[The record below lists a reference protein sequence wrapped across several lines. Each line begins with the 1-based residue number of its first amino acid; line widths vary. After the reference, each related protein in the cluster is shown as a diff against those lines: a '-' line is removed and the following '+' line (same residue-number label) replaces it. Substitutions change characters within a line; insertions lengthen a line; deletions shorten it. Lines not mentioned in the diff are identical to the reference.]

1 MVKVMF
7 KEKIF
12 RSQQLKFM
20 IFNLIA
26 FTIIFTIFGIIIFSQ
41 VQGTLFKKTDEELLM
56 VQEKHR
62 SDFSDRTIE
71 DRPVDGIDRTP
82 PNNDQREIKNPRI
95 FILNWSKDGE
105 IIAGDQIGSLFYE
118 SYLQDFTLDKNN
130 LDTVTNITID
140 DQYHFRYLLFE
151 DTNEDDD
158 VAYVQLMIN
167 TDAEETII
175 NNFQKLI
182 IIFSI
187 VFIVLSI
194 SASYILSKKMM
205 QPIILSWKK
214 QAEFVENA
222 SHELRTPLT
231 IIQNK
236 LELLLT
242 SPQEKIANKFEN
254 IALSL
259 SETRRLSKLTSDL
272 LTLARADSAE
282 TQLVK
287 QTIHVDT
294 FVKNVCAP
302 YIEIAESQDKH
313 LWLQLNCDMK
323 MEADEVRLHQLL
335 VILLDNALK
344 YTGEHD
350 SIGVKTYEEDHRI
363 IFEVSDT
370 GIGIKEENMKY
381 IFDRFY
387 REDKARS
394 RETGGVGLGLSIAH
408 WIVKQ
413 HEGIIKA
420 TQNKNKGT
428 TFKVKLPR

>member
-1 MVKVMF
+1 MF

-41 VQGTLFKKTDEELLM
+41 VQGTLFKKTDEELEM
-56 VQEKHR
+56 VQEKHM

-71 DRPVDGIDRTP
+71 DRPVDGMDRTP
-82 PNNDQREIKNPRI
+82 PMNDQRAIKNPRI
-95 FILNWSKDGE
+95 FMLNWSKDGE
-105 IIAGDQIGSLFYE
+105 IVEGDQIGSLFYE

-140 DQYHFRYLLFE
+140 DHHYRYLLFE

-158 VAYVQLMIN
+158 VAYVQLIIN

-344 YTGEHD
+344 YTGEND
-350 SIGVKTYEEDHRI
+350 SIGVKTYEEDHKI

-387 REDKARS
+387 REDRARS

-413 HEGIIKA
+413 HEGTIKA

>member
-1 MVKVMF
+1 MV
-7 KEKIF
+7 
-12 RSQQLKFM
+12 
-20 IFNLIA
+20 FNLIA
-26 FTIIFTIFGIIIFSQ
+26 FTIIFTIFGIIVFTQ
-41 VQGTLFKKTDEELLM
+41 VQGTLFNKTDDELRIFK
-56 VQEKHR
+56 EKHTEEF
-62 SDFSDRTIE
+62 SDFVNGERPQQDINRTN
-71 DRPVDGIDRTP
+71 PPIDE
-82 PNNDQREIKNPRI
+82 QRVIKNPRI
-95 FILNWSKDGE
+95 IALNWSADGE
-105 IIAGDQIGSLFYE
+105 IIEEDQFATLFYE
-118 SYLQDFTLDKNN
+118 SFLQDFTLDTTN
-130 LDTVTNITID
+130 LDTITNTTVND
-140 DQYHFRYLLFE
+140 HHFRYLLFE
-151 DTNEDDD
+151 DTNDDNE
-158 VAYVQLMIN
+158 VAYVQLMVNI
-167 TDAEETII
+167 DAEENII
-175 NNFQKLI
+175 NNFQNLI
-182 IIFSI
+182 IICSI

-205 QPIILSWKK
+205 HPIIQSWKK

-282 TQLVK
+282 TQLIK
-287 QTIHVDT
+287 QTLHVDD

-302 YIEIAESQDKH
+302 YIEIAESQEKH

-323 MEADEVRLHQLL
+323 IKADEVRLHQLI

-344 YTGEHD
+344 YTNEKD
-350 SIGVKTYEEDHRI
+350 SIGVKTYEEDHKI
-363 IFEVSDT
+363 VFEVSDT
-370 GIGIKEENMKY
+370 GIGIKEENMKH

-413 HEGIIKA
+413 HDGTIKVSK
-420 TQNKNKGT
+420 NKNKGT
-428 TFKVKLPR
+428 TFKVKLPK